1 MKILILLFWAAVA
14 KSKSPRKI
22 PFFLMVLEISNFYIY
37 FRGALEE
44 RIAQIKEQISLA
56 TSSYD
61 KEKLEE
67 RLSKLVGGVGIIKVG
82 GASEVEVGEVK
93 DRVQDA
99 ICATRAA
106 IEEGIV
112 VGGGCALLYASR
124 ALDNLKGKNAEQ
136 DLGIKIIKKA
146 ITLPCKTIADN
157 AGFEGVNVVEKIL
170 SSNETSYGF
179 DASKGQFTDL
189 IKAGVIDPK
198 KVVRV
203 ALEDAASVS
212 GLMTTTEC
220 MIVEKKEEKPANPMG
235 GMGGMGG
242 MDGMY

>member
-1 MKILILLFWAAVA
+1 MK
-14 KSKSPRKI
+14 
-22 PFFLMVLEISNFYIY
+22 
-37 FRGALEE
+37 E
-44 RIAQIKEQISLA
+44 RTDQIKEQITHT
-56 TSSYD
+56 TSAYD

-82 GASEVEVGEVK
+82 GGSEVEVGEIK

-124 ALDNLKGKNAEQ
+124 ALDNLKGDNPEQ

-146 ITLPCKTIADN
+146 ISLPCKTIADN
-157 AGFEGVNVVEKIL
+157 AGFEGVNIVEKIL
-170 SSNETSYGF
+170 ESKDIAQGF
-179 DASKGQFTDL
+179 DASKGEFTNL
-189 IKAGVIDPK
+189 VERGIIDPT

-203 ALEDAASVS
+203 ALEDASSVS
-212 GLMTTTEC
+212 GLMSTT
-220 MIVEKKEEKPANPMG
+220 
-235 GMGGMGG
+235 
-242 MDGMY
+242 